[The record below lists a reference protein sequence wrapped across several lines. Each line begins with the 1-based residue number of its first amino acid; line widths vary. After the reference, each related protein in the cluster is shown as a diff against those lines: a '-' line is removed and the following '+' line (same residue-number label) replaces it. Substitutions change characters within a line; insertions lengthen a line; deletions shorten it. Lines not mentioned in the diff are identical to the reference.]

1 MFFLTLLAQLVAA
14 QSGDVAEKTSP
25 TGAII
30 IGVLLLIVIIVVLY
44 SRQKR
49 KYND

>member
-1 MFFLTLLAQLVAA
+1 MFFLTLLAKLVAA
-14 QSGDVAEKTSP
+14 QSGDEVEKASP

-30 IGVLLLIVIIVVLY
+30 IGGLLLIVVIFMLY
-44 SRQKR
+44 NRQKR